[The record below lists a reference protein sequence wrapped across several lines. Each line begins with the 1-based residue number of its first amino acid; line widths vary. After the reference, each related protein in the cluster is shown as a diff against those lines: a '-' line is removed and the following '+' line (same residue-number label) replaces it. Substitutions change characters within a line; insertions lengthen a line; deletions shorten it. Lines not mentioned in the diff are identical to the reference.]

1 MKKYNENKGITLI
14 ALVVSIIVL
23 LILAGI
29 SVSMLT
35 GHNGILNRA
44 SEAKEKTEI
53 ASKDEQR
60 RLAQVEALMSTVDTE
75 YSGVTIPKGFAPTKI
90 AGEDSIDVG
99 LVITDGSGNE
109 YVWVEVPKT
118 TEIYSTAGTNIM
130 NFTDEEYA
138 KIEKDLHEYTSD
150 YRHSDYSDV
159 NSDFLKQYQNML
171 KSVYTNGG
179 FWIGRYEAGIS
190 DGIPRTEHIDIRDSD
205 KFVIKPNMIPY
216 NYVTRDE
223 AQELAKKMN
232 YEDCTSSLIFGVQWD
247 LMLKYIENKNNTVKE
262 KLTVDSTF
270 IGNYY
275 NSEFTLNRGK
285 FAQNNN
291 FSNWYAFNS
300 EEKVNLVMGNRKQ
313 KQSNENASIL
323 ITTGATEASN
333 LQGIYDIAGNLG
345 EWTLEFNLES
355 SPCVY
360 RGGSYNSQG
369 SVGPAKCHNG
379 RNIDN
384 SNFGIGFRVGLW
396 K

>member
-1 MKKYNENKGITLI
+1 
-14 ALVVSIIVL
+14 
-23 LILAGI
+23 
-29 SVSMLT
+29 MLT
-35 GHNGILNRA
+35 GQNGILNRA
-44 SEAKEKTEI
+44 TEAKEKTEI

-232 YEDCTSSLIFGVQWD
+232 
-247 LMLKYIENKNNTVKE
+247 
-262 KLTVDSTF
+262 
-270 IGNYY
+270 
-275 NSEFTLNRGK
+275 
-285 FAQNNN
+285 
-291 FSNWYAFNS
+291 
-300 EEKVNLVMGNRKQ
+300 
-313 KQSNENASIL
+313 
-323 ITTGATEASN
+323 
-333 LQGIYDIAGNLG
+333 
-345 EWTLEFNLES
+345 
-355 SPCVY
+355 
-360 RGGSYNSQG
+360 
-369 SVGPAKCHNG
+369 
-379 RNIDN
+379 
-384 SNFGIGFRVGLW
+384 
-396 K
+396 

>member
-1 MKKYNENKGITLI
+1 
-14 ALVVSIIVL
+14 
-23 LILAGI
+23 
-29 SVSMLT
+29 
-35 GHNGILNRA
+35 
-44 SEAKEKTEI
+44 
-53 ASKDEQR
+53 
-60 RLAQVEALMSTVDTE
+60 
-75 YSGVTIPKGFAPTKI
+75 
-90 AGEDSIDVG
+90 
-99 LVITDGSGNE
+99 
-109 YVWVEVPKT
+109 
-118 TEIYSTAGTNIM
+118 
-130 NFTDEEYA
+130 
-138 KIEKDLHEYTSD
+138 
-150 YRHSDYSDV
+150 
-159 NSDFLKQYQNML
+159 
-171 KSVYTNGG
+171 
-179 FWIGRYEAGIS
+179 
-190 DGIPRTEHIDIRDSD
+190 
-205 KFVIKPNMIPY
+205 
-216 NYVTRDE
+216 
-223 AQELAKKMN
+223 
-232 YEDCTSSLIFGVQWD
+232 
-247 LMLKYIENKNNTVKE
+247 MLKYIENKNNTVKE

-275 NSEFTLNRGK
+275 NSEFILNRGK

-323 ITTGATEASN
+323 LTTGATEASN